1 MFRWIPLW
9 QRWLRLQIF
18 MTAENESNTYFPSPE
33 GVKARLAAEE
43 ESKEYILSRTPEKY
57 WQFIVPNFPLG
68 IPPPETPGSIAAT
81 QKRWLK

>member
-1 MFRWIPLW
+1 
-9 QRWLRLQIF
+9 

-43 ESKEYILSRTPEKY
+43 ESEEYILSRTPEKY

-68 IPPPETPGSIAAT
+68 KSHPPPNPTLHCGYAKEIAKMNMHDNRLQAPH
-81 QKRWLK
+81 L

>member
-1 MFRWIPLW
+1 MK
-9 QRWLRLQIF
+9 
-18 MTAENESNTYFPSPE
+18 AENESNTYFPTPE

-68 IPPPETPGSIAAT
+68 IPTYLPALPGSFAAKH
-81 QKRWLK
+81 KR